1 MRTDV
6 LDGEDKQLV
15 ALALEYANA
24 GKRIAWNDLAG
35 RMRRKRQP
43 QELEQRLRALKRTYG
58 KDITRFPPCLLPKVA
73 KRDIPP
79 VTPPVLTPLQPVQAE
94 TAIQDIYRYVSAADV
109 RHQAGKIDENS
120 GEVMPAAVS
129 RIIRMF
135 GEITQGDIFLDVGAG
150 LGHVVAQVA
159 LQTKARRCL
168 GIEKRR
174 EVVEAG
180 SRCVQAHVPQ
190 LAHLRKVLV
199 LIGDVLDIPLST
211 RAPFDAATIVFLND
225 LLFTEEAKLVIQQE
239 LSHMPKARLIVST
252 SLYCPRHRSSCKRRF
267 CGKWKQVETSYGRCS
282 WKSQPIPLYLYAV
295 NNEVDDLGSENL

>member
-1 MRTDV
+1 MRTDF
-6 LDGEDKQLV
+6 LDGGDKQLV

-24 GKRIAWNDLAG
+24 EKRIAWNDLAG

-58 KDITRFPPCLLPKVA
+58 KDITRFPPYLLPKVA

-109 RHQAGKIDENS
+109 RQQAGKIDENS

-150 LGHVVAQVA
+150 LD
-159 LQTKARRCL
+159 T
-168 GIEKRR
+168 
-174 EVVEAG
+174 
-180 SRCVQAHVPQ
+180 CVHVPQ

-199 LIGDVLDIPLST
+199 LIGDVLDIPLSM

-267 CGKWKQVETSYGRCS
+267 CGKWKQVETSYDRCS
-282 WKSQPIPLYLYAV
+282 WKSQPIPLYLYARV
-295 NNEVDDLGSENL
+295 AKSPSVV